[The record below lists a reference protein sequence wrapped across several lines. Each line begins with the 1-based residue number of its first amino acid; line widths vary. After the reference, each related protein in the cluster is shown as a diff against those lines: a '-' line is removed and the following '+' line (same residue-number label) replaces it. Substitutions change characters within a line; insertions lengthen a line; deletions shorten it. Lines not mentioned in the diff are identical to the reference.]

1 MQQEALGCCNLGAPD
16 CVDVL
21 INAHEGDYYQKIMV
35 NAAAHK
41 WFLMNHCRLSV
52 GFVRQLNMKHG
63 PLVLEYTSAQVTT
76 NLINHGMLSWV
87 LI

>member
-1 MQQEALGCCNLGAPD
+1 
-16 CVDVL
+16 
-21 INAHEGDYYQKIMV
+21 MV

-63 PLVLEYTSAQVTT
+63 PLVLEYTNAQVTT